1 MSAPTADER
10 AKFKKLTQLP
20 YKDQAV
26 WFANGYWGDGVDGSV
41 ANTIWDYT
49 KSFVELDKMGPNKGK
64 GTELDQFWSAK
75 FLEDNDKAITALDRK
90 AALKVIDVDADGK
103 MALIE
108 YLVWKYKKGINETI
122 TAPQGDNSAA
132 IKAAQQK
139 IDAVMSQLAECEA
152 SLEKQK
158 QAVKD
163 NETAQKEN
171 AAAQAK
177 LVKEEEA
184 LWFAEAEL
192 KKAIEE
198 LDKQEAEYKAK
209 IAALEGTIARET
221 GMKQAKAKNE
231 LSQLKGEDPLPLRR
245 AKITQEAALRKVQ
258 KQKIAVGVAK
268 EAVLAAQ
275 AELAKKAQALA
286 KAVKDLEDA
295 YTKLEAKLAEARE
308 ELEKVKA
315 KPGGGK
321 GAIWWMEREMFEA
334 DARLP
339 TSRMKY
345 KHDAPFSFKP

>member
-1 MSAPTADER
+1 MSGPTAEDKK
-10 AKFKKLTQLP
+10 KFQRLCQLP
-20 YKDQAV
+20 YKDQAI
-26 WFANGYWGDGVDGSV
+26 FFLNGFWGDGVDGGV
-41 ANTIWDYT
+41 ANTIWDYH
-49 KSFVELDKMGPNKGK
+49 KSFVELDKLGPAKGK

-108 YLVWKYKKGINETI
+108 YLVWKYKKSVAETNV
-122 TAPQGDNSAA
+122 APQGDNSAA

-139 IDAVMSQLAECEA
+139 IDAVMKQLAECEA

-158 QAVKD
+158 IAVKD

-171 AAAQAK
+171 AAAQKK
-177 LVKEEEA
+177 LVQEEEA

-198 LDKQEAEYKAK
+198 LEKQEAEYKAK
-209 IAALEGTIARET
+209 IAALENTIAKET

-258 KQKIAVGVAK
+258 KQKVAVGVAK
-268 EAVLAAQ
+268 EAAQVAA
-275 AELAKKAQALA
+275 AELEKKAQALA
-286 KAVKDLEDA
+286 KAVKELEDA
-295 YTKLEAKLAEARE
+295 YTKLEGKLAEARE

-334 DARLP
+334 DSRLP

-345 KHDAPFSFKP
+345 NHKEPFSFNP